1 MDIILAFCIIHNII
15 IGADPLDSIMN
26 NELHDSPFANEST
39 STRVQQSQ
47 REVQEENRKWVK
59 KGDDIC
65 CEMWEDY
72 DAME

>member
-1 MDIILAFCIIHNII
+1 
-15 IGADPLDSIMN
+15 MN

-47 REVQEENRKWVK
+47 REVQEENREWVK

>member
-1 MDIILAFCIIHNII
+1 MDIILACCIIHNII
-15 IGADPLDSIMN
+15 IGADALDSIMN
-26 NELHDSPFANEST
+26 NELHDSSFANEST

-47 REVQEENRKWVK
+47 REVHEENREWVK

-65 CEMWEDY
+65 REMCEDY